1 MKRSSSFTQT
11 PWKTMDATEF
21 VEEEIE
27 GPFVIPTDPSD
38 DGSCA
43 RFRTYERK
51 PSELKYPREES
62 LEDQD
67 QGQRDGAG
75 DGILNVVDLGVDL
88 ISNIGVNLI
97 SNIGVDPILNIGVDL
112 ISNVADTEGIAPAA
126 VPTVGSLAAENK
138 SEDLP
143 ILAVE
148 AADEAESLWSLWSRA
163 AWKMK
168 VEIVA
173 LVAWLVWMVILIRE
187 DDIRIWP
194 LHHF

>member
-1 MKRSSSFTQT
+1 MRYGAKKMRI
-11 PWKTMDATEF
+11 DDETEF
-21 VEEEIE
+21 IDQEVLAKVLDCKTVFDNLEDKELRTARTRSN
-27 GPFVIPTDPSD
+27 PFETIR
-38 DGSCA
+38 GGI
-43 RFRTYERK
+43 FQ
-51 PSELKYPREES
+51 
-62 LEDQD
+62 DQD

-173 LVAWLVWMVILIRE
+173 LVAWLVWMVILLRE
-187 DDIRIWP
+187 DDTRIWP
-194 LHHF
+194 LHHFF